1 MYVVKRDTNYNDIK
15 LRVQH
20 PQVARA
26 FEGILLRDKAV
37 ANRLKYLYYSDFK
50 TASRD
55 RKSISLARILREIED
70 AGLKIEINVHG
81 TINEISTR
89 ETK

>member
-1 MYVVKRDTNYNDIK
+1 MVKGDTSYNDIR
-15 LRVQH
+15 LRVEH
-20 PQVARA
+20 PNVARA
-26 FEGILLRDKAV
+26 FERILMVNKPV
-37 ANRLKYLYYSDFK
+37 ASRLKYLYYSDFK

-55 RKSISLARILREIED
+55 RKSISLGRILREIEN

-89 ETK
+89 EAK